1 MKCFLFDLNYA
12 KKVIS
17 FLVNIVTIS
26 TIQNSGKMMKLRI
39 APNQAPLCTLV
50 MIPKI
55 RLVNGMIAK
64 ITQTIQ
70 SNPKYLFA
78 LAIMK
83 SPSQIIVTIQFN
95 LTFYYFSINN
105 L

>member
-1 MKCFLFDLNYA
+1 MFDFVYA

-64 ITQTIQ
+64 ITQTNVGTVKSRISRARNKLQ
-70 SNPKYLFA
+70 ECLKPYL
-78 LAIMK
+78 
-83 SPSQIIVTIQFN
+83 T
-95 LTFYYFSINN
+95 
-105 L
+105 